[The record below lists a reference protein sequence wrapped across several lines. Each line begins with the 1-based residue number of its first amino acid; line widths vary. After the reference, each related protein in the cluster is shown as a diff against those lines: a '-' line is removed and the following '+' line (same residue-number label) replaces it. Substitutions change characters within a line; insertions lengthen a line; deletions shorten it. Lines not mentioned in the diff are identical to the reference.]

1 MSVFDNVSMIAAVGK
16 NNELGKDNEL
26 IWRIKEDLK
35 FFKEYTMGKQMIMGY
50 NTFYSL
56 RGGKPLPGRKHIVL
70 TQNHEDE
77 IEKNEQI
84 CIVRN
89 MQELLEYIDAYKQEL
104 VVIGGA
110 SLYRN
115 MLEYAKTLALT
126 KIDAE
131 SKADVFFPEID
142 EDEWDKEII
151 FEGND
156 NGIAY
161 KRELY
166 VRK

>member
-142 EDEWDKEII
+142 EDELDKEII

>member
-89 MQELLEYIDAYKQEL
+89 MQELLEYIDTYKQEL

-110 SLYRN
+110 SLYKN

>member
-1 MSVFDNVSMIAAVGK
+1 MQVFDNVSMIAAVGK

-26 IWRIKEDLK
+26 IWRFKEDLK

-70 TQNHEDE
+70 TQNHEND
-77 IEKNEQI
+77 IERSEQI
-84 CIVRN
+84 YIVHS
-89 MQELLEYIDAYKQEL
+89 MQELLEYIENYGQEL

-110 SLYRN
+110 SLYKN
-115 MLEYAKTLALT
+115 MLEYAKTLVLT
-126 KIDAE
+126 EIDAE
-131 SKADVFFPEID
+131 SKADVYFPEID
-142 EDEWDKEII
+142 EPKWNKETIY
-151 FEGND
+151 EGNE

-161 KRELY
+161 KRKLY

>member
-1 MSVFDNVSMIAAVGK
+1 MQVFDNVSMIAALGK

-26 IWRIKEDLK
+26 IWRFKEDLK

-70 TQNHEDE
+70 TQNHESD

-84 CIVRN
+84 CIVHS
-89 MQELLEYIDAYKQEL
+89 MQELLKYIDAYKQEL